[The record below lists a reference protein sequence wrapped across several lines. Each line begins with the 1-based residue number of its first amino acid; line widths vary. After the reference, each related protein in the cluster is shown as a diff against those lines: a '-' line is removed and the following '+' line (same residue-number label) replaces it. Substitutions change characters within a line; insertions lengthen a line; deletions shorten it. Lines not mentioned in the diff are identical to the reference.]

1 MYALLVYPFF
11 NSFFIIIIIYKT
23 QLKQKLNKCIDQI
36 NDNTNSCENAYD
48 HIQTGDLLLTYFQK
62 N

>member
-1 MYALLVYPFF
+1 MHCWSILFF

-23 QLKQKLNKCIDQI
+23 QLKQKLYKCKDQI
-36 NDNTNSCENAYD
+36 NDNTNSCENAND